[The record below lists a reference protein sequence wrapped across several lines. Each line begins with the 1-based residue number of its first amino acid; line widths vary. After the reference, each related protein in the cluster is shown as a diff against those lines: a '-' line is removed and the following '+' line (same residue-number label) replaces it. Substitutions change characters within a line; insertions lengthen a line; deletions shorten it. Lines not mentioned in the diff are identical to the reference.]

1 MFSNDFLWG
10 AASASAQIEGAWNLD
25 GKVPSIWDT
34 ANPKKIKHRELC
46 LDGCDHYHHYKDDVK
61 LMKEIGLKSYR
72 FSLSWCRIIF
82 ENGEVNPQ
90 GIAFYNRLID
100 ELIAHD
106 IEPLVTIYH
115 WDLPVWVHKKGG
127 WLSRRI
133 VRYFNEYVK
142 VVVDH
147 FSDRVKYWIVMN
159 EPQCFIM
166 NGYMQGVHA
175 PFKHR
180 YLALAKLTRH
190 CMEAFSEGVKTIR
203 TYAKTEPKVGIAMAA
218 GAFVPEHENPQ
229 EIEEARKTSF
239 DFGSGLMA
247 NKWWCDPLL
256 LGKGVRAFG
265 VYHISDAFAQKV
277 CQPLD
282 FLGLNNYAPYNDAE
296 WGGDK
301 KKKPDGMNRN
311 VLGWAIDGRVLYWC
325 PKFMYERY
333 KLPIMITEN
342 GYAGNDFIGLD
353 NQVHDYQRSYVLHTY
368 LQNLKRATDEGI
380 PILGY
385 QHWSIMDNYEWAE
398 GFSPRFGLIHVDYQT
413 KKRTLKQSAFDYKKI
428 IANNGSKL

>member
-1 MFSNDFLWG
+1 MFSKDFLWG
-10 AASASAQIEGAWNLD
+10 AASASAQIEGAWDVD
-25 GKVPSIWDT
+25 GKVPSIWDI
-34 ANPKKIKHRELC
+34 ANPKKIKHGELC
-46 LDGCDHYHHYKDDVK
+46 LDGSDHYHRYKDDVK

-72 FSLSWCRIIF
+72 FSLSWCRIID
-82 ENGEVNPQ
+82 ENGEVNPK
-90 GIAFYNRLID
+90 GIVFYNHLID
-100 ELIAHD
+100 ELIANQ

-127 WLSRRI
+127 WLSRGV
-133 VRYFNEYVK
+133 VRYFNDFVK

-166 NGYMQGVHA
+166 NGYMQGAHA

-203 TYAKTEPKVGIAMAA
+203 KYAKTTPKVGIAMAS
-218 GAFVPEHENPQ
+218 GTFVPEQETEQ
-229 EIEEARKTSF
+229 EIEEARKMSF

-265 VYHISDAFAQKV
+265 VYHISDKFAQKV

-282 FLGLNNYAPYNDAE
+282 
-296 WGGDK
+296 
-301 KKKPDGMNRN
+301 
-311 VLGWAIDGRVLYWC
+311 
-325 PKFMYERY
+325 
-333 KLPIMITEN
+333 
-342 GYAGNDFIGLD
+342 
-353 NQVHDYQRSYVLHTY
+353 
-368 LQNLKRATDEGI
+368 
-380 PILGY
+380 
-385 QHWSIMDNYEWAE
+385 
-398 GFSPRFGLIHVDYQT
+398 
-413 KKRTLKQSAFDYKKI
+413 
-428 IANNGSKL
+428 